1 MTTTAEQ
8 LQRKPQVSAAALAAL
23 ERAQRSYDTMIGRA
37 TGRLQKGEVHTY
49 VHERPAFRALVRA
62 RGWA

>member
-1 MTTTAEQ
+1 MTTTAQQ
-8 LQRKPQVSAAALAAL
+8 LARKAQVAAAAFAAL

-49 VHERPAFRALVRA
+49 VHERPAFCALIRA